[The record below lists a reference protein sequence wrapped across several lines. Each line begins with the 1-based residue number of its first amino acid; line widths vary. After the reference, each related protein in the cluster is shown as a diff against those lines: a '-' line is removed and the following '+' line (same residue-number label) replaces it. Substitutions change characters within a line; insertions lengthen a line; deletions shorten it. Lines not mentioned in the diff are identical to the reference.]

1 MMEFVEE
8 SLASVLL
15 MEQFTE
21 SEPLTQSLLL
31 EDMEELT
38 RLVLLLTLALEMEEP
53 WLPEL
58 VFL

>member
-1 MMEFVEE
+1 MEFVEE

-31 EDMEELT
+31 EDLEELT

-53 WLPEL
+53 W
-58 VFL
+58 